1 MLRWKRFGWTKKDEN
16 YRKLFKNGEL
26 QKNILKSLLSSSKF
40 PYYYKLYFIKKLH
53 SYSKFMALST
63 YKRYCLFNY
72 AGKVV
77 SRRFKLG
84 RHAVRLFG
92 GQGYLSGLRKSSF

>member
-1 MLRWKRFGWTKKDEN
+1 
-16 YRKLFKNGEL
+16 
-26 QKNILKSLLSSSKF
+26 
-40 PYYYKLYFIKKLH
+40 
-53 SYSKFMALST
+53 MALST